1 MLICCSSVVFVSS
14 THNKRWFLKSL
25 HRKFSLVSGPCVH
38 CSTQTLKTWRCRRHA
53 FPPELHVFLLNHTN
67 ETHSHVWKKEA
78 NSGNHDCGCL
88 ATIRPRSHSNRP
100 ISHRNRLWVIMSN
113 QAVQR
118 RTTKGG
124 MGERGGRGGR
134 TERMGDEEKEEERE
148 NQDGRSKKTRQET
161 WTMRRKSRGS
171 PSGRYRSA
179 QKRLIK
185 SFREVKRKKK
195 KMALAGRTLSVP
207 PYIRQI

>member
-1 MLICCSSVVFVSS
+1 
-14 THNKRWFLKSL
+14 
-25 HRKFSLVSGPCVH
+25 
-38 CSTQTLKTWRCRRHA
+38 
-53 FPPELHVFLLNHTN
+53 
-67 ETHSHVWKKEA
+67 
-78 NSGNHDCGCL
+78 
-88 ATIRPRSHSNRP
+88 
-100 ISHRNRLWVIMSN
+100 MSN

-195 KMALAGRTLSVP
+195 KMALAGRTLSVS

>member
-1 MLICCSSVVFVSS
+1 
-14 THNKRWFLKSL
+14 
-25 HRKFSLVSGPCVH
+25 
-38 CSTQTLKTWRCRRHA
+38 
-53 FPPELHVFLLNHTN
+53 
-67 ETHSHVWKKEA
+67 
-78 NSGNHDCGCL
+78 
-88 ATIRPRSHSNRP
+88 
-100 ISHRNRLWVIMSN
+100 MSN

-148 NQDGRSKKTRQET
+148 NQDGSRKKTRQET

-185 SFREVKRKKK
+185 SFREVKKKK
-195 KMALAGRTLSVP
+195 KKDGAGWTDSQRPSIHQTNLMKAGRTLRFRRRTKLIGCSAKDAHLSASAWQSDVDP
-207 PYIRQI
+207 SLTSACVCVCVVKPHAIWLRSPWLQGTQLGGWFSLRS